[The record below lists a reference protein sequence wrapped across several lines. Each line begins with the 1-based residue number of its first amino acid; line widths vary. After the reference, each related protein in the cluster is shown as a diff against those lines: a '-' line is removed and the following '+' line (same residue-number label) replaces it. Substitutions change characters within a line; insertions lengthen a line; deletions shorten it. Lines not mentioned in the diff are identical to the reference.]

1 MRKVFFI
8 FILAALAAADTAPC
22 RAYEKEFV
30 TGRDWVE
37 HMSTR
42 EKFMSLVPPTFLFAE
57 YDVDLKLSLP
67 QYMTLIDHVMERN
80 PKLEGEGLA
89 NIFASTVFFFEPQNR
104 QALKTMEMNFLRGEL
119 ETKPYHSPRL
129 SIEDVLKEASE

>member
-1 MRKVFFI
+1 MRKILFM
-8 FILAALAAADTAPC
+8 FILMALAAVPC

-30 TGRDWVE
+30 TGQDWVE
-37 HMSTR
+37 HMSNR

-80 PKLEGEGLA
+80 PKLESEGLS
-89 NIFASTVFFFEPQNR
+89 NIFASTIFFFEPQNR

-129 SIEDVLKEASE
+129 SIQDVLKEASE